1 MSKFN
6 PTHKTPDGTLLHS
19 EGGKYYTQ
27 HAYENFG
34 AAYTG
39 PAEELDAERFVY
51 SLRADVDLATDKAAK
66 ITALNQAMSQG
77 QIYIPP
83 GIRKATVSGGNLAN
97 VKPCPPATH
106 ATMKPTRDGV
116 KHYVTLPTSKA
127 MIGLTWV
134 NGNWKINSCYP
145 MRPRVVTD
153 VVDNVPNSMTDLH
166 AAIKHCFI
174 SQPSDICE
182 MANLLVDEERQHRAG
197 LAARQHASTTGTA
210 PTATPT
216 ITLVQ
221 KLQVSALVDHAFGVA
236 AFSTKTQISGHH
248 TYVIIGETSTLDAA
262 LCLHANTYAKQ
273 KYPSWKVDFVAEG
286 CPVQSA
292 VIDYYV
298 VNPTS
303 FQPGRGPYWD
313 VDEQC
318 VIKRVP

>member
-210 PTATPT
+210 PTL
-216 ITLVQ
+216 TLVQ
-221 KLQVSALVDHAFGVA
+221 RLQVSAIVTHAE
-236 AFSTKTQISGHH
+236 QLDPSGRPCTFAVHA
-248 TYVIIGETSTLDAA
+248 ETPKLGHAM
-262 LCLHANTYAKQ
+262 CLHAAAEASRRFPGWCASFLQYSPINT
-273 KYPSWKVDFVAEG
+273 D
-286 CPVQSA
+286 A
-292 VIDYYV
+292 VYV
-298 VNPTS
+298 VYPLS
-303 FQPGRGPYWD
+303 FQPTVTGYYE
-313 VDEQC
+313 VDENC